1 MTIPS
6 SATWKTESSVLR
18 QTVAAVAML
27 ALGLVLAFGFRDAA
41 GPGLTN
47 ARAGFLLGVLLA
59 AIGTGALLCGGRQVI
74 SVEPRLKRIVVRNES
89 WLRGS
94 TREIRF
100 SEIAEVYVGELGDRE
115 GGSISYHVV
124 VKLKTGKE
132 VPLFVGFFEGG
143 YDQAAMQARCQ
154 RLLECLR
161 AAD

>member
-1 MTIPS
+1 MTNDS
-6 SATWKTESSVLR
+6 LASWKSERSVFQ

-27 ALGLVLAFGFRDAA
+27 ALGLVLAVGFRDAA

-59 AIGTGALLCGGRQVI
+59 AIGAGTLLFGGRQVI
-74 SVEPRLKRIVVRNES
+74 SVEPRLKRIVIKNES

-100 SEIAEVYVGELGDRE
+100 NEIAEVSVGELGDRE

-124 VKLKTGKE
+124 VKLKTGKA
-132 VPLFVGFFEGG
+132 VPLFVGFYEGG
-143 YDQAAMQARCQ
+143 SDRAAMQARCQ
-154 RLLECLR
+154 RLSACLH
-161 AAD
+161 AVN